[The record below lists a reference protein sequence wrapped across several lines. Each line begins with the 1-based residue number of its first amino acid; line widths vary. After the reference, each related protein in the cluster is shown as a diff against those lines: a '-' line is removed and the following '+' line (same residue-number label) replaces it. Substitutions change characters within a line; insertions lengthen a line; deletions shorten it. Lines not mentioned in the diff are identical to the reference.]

1 MTLNLYYRHLN
12 DDVPSFHRAHP
23 SDAGL
28 DLHSTE
34 GLDLGSGLRAL
45 VGTGLAVAIPEGCVG
60 LVCSR
65 SGLTLKRGLAV
76 ANAPGIVDSGYRG
89 EIKVVLHNIGPY
101 RAKVR
106 RGDRIAQ
113 LVIVPFQRVD
123 PVLIDVLPEGDRGAA
138 GFGSTGETTVTG
150 VPVDAKSLAE
160 AEAELAKKLVPI
172 PPPPDNHPHGYY
184 RKTPEGYALML
195 NGKVGWGAPITTPLP
210 DHTDPDAPELIH
222 LTDEG
227 FEVVLTPSER
237 PTPTTLP
244 ADIHPHGYYKKT
256 SEGYALMSGDETRW
270 GASTTMP
277 LPDHTAVSA
286 PELIFFSDGGLE
298 VIPEVHT
305 DYPYMKATGDITDDD
320 PLILES
326 VSWPGGGA
334 TLPEGV
340 PMTDSSAVAEALRD
354 LATWITRD
362 HSSEE
367 DGGEGEV
374 RGILNL
380 LLDNSEGDA

>member
-1 MTLNLYYRHLN
+1 MIHRNLYYRRLN
-12 DDVPSFHRAHP
+12 NDASPFYRAHP

-34 GLDLGSGLRAL
+34 DLALGTGLRAL

-76 ANAPGIVDSGYRG
+76 ANAPGIIDSGYRG
-89 EIKVVLHNIGPY
+89 EVKVVLHNIGSHT
-101 RAKVR
+101 AKVG

-113 LVIVPFQRVD
+113 LVIVPLVE
-123 PVLIDVLPEGDRGAA
+123 VLPMLTDILPEGDRGTA

-160 AEAELAKKLVPI
+160 AEAELAEKLVPI

-184 RKTPEGYALML
+184 EKTPEGYFRKYW
-195 NGKVGWGAPITTPLP
+195 GKFGAPITTPIP
-210 DHTDPDAPELIH
+210 DHTDPDAPELIF
-222 LTDEG
+222 L
-227 FEVVLTPSER
+227 
-237 PTPTTLP
+237 
-244 ADIHPHGYYKKT
+244 
-256 SEGYALMSGDETRW
+256 
-270 GASTTMP
+270 
-277 LPDHTAVSA
+277 
-286 PELIFFSDGGLE
+286 SDGGFE

-305 DYPYMKATGDITDDD
+305 EYPHTKATGDITDDD

-380 LLDNSEGDA
+380 LLDDSEGDA